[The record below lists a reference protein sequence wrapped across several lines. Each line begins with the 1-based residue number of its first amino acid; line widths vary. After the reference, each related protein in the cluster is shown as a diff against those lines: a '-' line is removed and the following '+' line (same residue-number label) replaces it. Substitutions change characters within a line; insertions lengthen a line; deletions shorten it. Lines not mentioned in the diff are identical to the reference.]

1 MKGGNWRRGPSARVR
16 ASGGPVR
23 CHTGLRRVPGMRRV
37 HVAAVRALGVPTTM
51 QALREGLLAVA
62 TGASAAGV
70 AGYQIMHAVWE
81 RADRQADVIDGHIKQ
96 LRQVS
101 GAPMQA
107 PTESPALPGFEARL
121 RRTIGSAWN
130 KRVWDTYESIRELV
144 WG

>member
-1 MKGGNWRRGPSARVR
+1 
-16 ASGGPVR
+16 
-23 CHTGLRRVPGMRRV
+23 
-37 HVAAVRALGVPTTM
+37 M

-107 PTESPALPGFEARL
+107 PTEPPALPGFEARL